1 MCGVENCREVKF
13 NVFDI
18 LIVFDLI
25 VVVKIFF
32 SNLVL

>member
-13 NVFDI
+13 NVFDL

-25 VVVKIFF
+25 VLAKICF
-32 SNLVL
+32 SHIVL